1 MNWTALKLNAS
12 VNQKVLLRE
21 ERGGKRD
28 GRGAQD
34 GGHMYTHV

>member
-1 MNWTALKLNAS
+1 MNWTALKLSAS